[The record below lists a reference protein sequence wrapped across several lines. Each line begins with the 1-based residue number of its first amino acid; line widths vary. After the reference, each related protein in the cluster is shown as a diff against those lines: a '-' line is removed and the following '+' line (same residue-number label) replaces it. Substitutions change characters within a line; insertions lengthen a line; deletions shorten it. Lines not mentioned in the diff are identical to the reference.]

1 MVGVVVKSVVGAVVV
16 VVATVVVVVGIVVVV
31 VGIVVVVV
39 AIVVGLVVV
48 VLATSVVIGCVIVVV
63 GSVSGAVVVESVVGV
78 DGAGVDWV
86 TLVVALVP
94 AAATVGAGGRTVVP
108 ATDGRGV
115 VVLGFRPTG
124 VRRVVLGLGGAAI
137 ADDGG
142 AAVSSGGAVTGA
154 VTDPAAVTESSVE
167 NKKGSVVVEDVV
179 VDATSNCRAFGG
191 PESAQPT
198 SAIPAAKSP
207 SGRRTTRGITAEYYP
222 LSARLPLAL
231 VTPNGPARAWG
242 HAASWTPRH
251 HRSRR

>member
-1 MVGVVVKSVVGAVVV
+1 MVGVVVGSVVGSVVV

-78 DGAGVDWV
+78 DGAGVDCV

-115 VVLGFRPTG
+115 VVLGLRPTG

-142 AAVSSGGAVTGA
+142 AAVSSGGA

-191 PESAQPT
+191 PESAQPI

-231 VTPNGPARAWG
+231 VTPNVPARAWVPP
-242 HAASWTPRH
+242 ASWTPRH

>member
-1 MVGVVVKSVVGAVVV
+1 M
-16 VVATVVVVVGIVVVV
+16 
-31 VGIVVVVV
+31 
-39 AIVVGLVVV
+39 
-48 VLATSVVIGCVIVVV
+48 IVVV

-242 HAASWTPRH
+242 HAASWTTTPQVAALRGSVGGTR
-251 HRSRR
+251 RSRPRRTGRGG